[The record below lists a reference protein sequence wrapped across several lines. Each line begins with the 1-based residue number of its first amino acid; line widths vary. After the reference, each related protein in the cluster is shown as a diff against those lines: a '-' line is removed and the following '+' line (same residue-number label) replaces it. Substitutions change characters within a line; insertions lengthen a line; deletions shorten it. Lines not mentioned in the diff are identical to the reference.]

1 MAILYPKLL
10 ANLVVKVGTR
20 HSHQILLWSFVGK
33 DTIRVVKIINYDLG
47 PLLLTWFNFNLGMD
61 K

>member
-1 MAILYPKLL
+1 MHLEEEAFQLNIDLLTEYREKFMFAALCILSQD
-10 ANLVVKVGTR
+10 LVR
-20 HSHQILLWSFVGK
+20 FQ
-33 DTIRVVKIINYDLG
+33 G